1 MALARDDSRVKQLDT
16 RPDDGDTFEVAPGVQ
31 WLRMPLPFVLNHI
44 NLWVLD
50 DGDGWCLVDTGINAS
65 STRAVWKK
73 LLAGPLADRPV
84 TRVIVT
90 HLHPDHVGLAGW
102 LTARTGARLHMT
114 RGEYLSARVLAA
126 DVAPP
131 PSEALDFYRSAG
143 FDSGQLDNYAERFGR
158 FGRLISPLPVSYA
171 RLADQDKLEIGGRHW
186 QVIIGRGHSPEH
198 ACLYCEE
205 LNVLIAGD
213 QALPTISSNVSV
225 WPTEPHANPLGDW
238 LHSCRELPTRMPTDV
253 LVLPAHGRPFHGLRP
268 RLNQIITEH
277 EAGLDAIR
285 RLCSEPRRAVD
296 LFGALFRG
304 AINSGN
310 EVMAAGEAIAH
321 LAYLEANGEL
331 RAEADE
337 SGARW
342 YQLS

>member
-1 MALARDDSRVKQLDT
+1 MANAKDDSRVSQVHT
-16 RPDDGDTFEVAPGVQ
+16 RPDDGDTLEIAPGVR

-44 NLWVLD
+44 NLWILD

-65 STRAVWKK
+65 STRAVWEKI
-73 LLAGPLADRPV
+73 LAGPLADRPV
-84 TRVIVT
+84 TRIIVT

-102 LTARTGARLHMT
+102 LTARTGASVHMT

-131 PSEALDFYRSAG
+131 PLEALDFYRAAG
-143 FDSGQLDNYAERFGR
+143 FNSSQLDNYAERFGR

-171 RLADQDKLEIGGRHW
+171 RLAAEDELQIGGRRW
-186 QVIIGRGHSPEH
+186 QVLIGRGHSPEH

-213 QALPTISSNVSV
+213 QALPTISPNVSV
-225 WPTEPHANPLGDW
+225 WPTEPHANPLADW
-238 LHSCRELPTRMPTDV
+238 LHSCRELPTRMPADV
-253 LVLPAHGRPFHGLRP
+253 LVLPAHGRPFLGLEP
-268 RLNQIITEH
+268 RMKQIIAEH
-277 EAGLDAIR
+277 EEGLDAIR
-285 RLCSEPRRAVD
+285 SLCSEPRRAVD

-304 AINSGN
+304 AVNSGN
-310 EVMAAGEAIAH
+310 EVMAAGEALAH
-321 LAYLEANGEL
+321 LAYLEAESEL
-331 RAEADE
+331 LAQADE

-342 YQLS
+342 YQRS